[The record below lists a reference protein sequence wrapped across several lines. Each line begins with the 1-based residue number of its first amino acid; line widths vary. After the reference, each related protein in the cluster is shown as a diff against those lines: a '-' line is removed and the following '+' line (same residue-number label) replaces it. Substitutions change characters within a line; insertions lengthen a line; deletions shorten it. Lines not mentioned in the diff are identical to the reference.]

1 MAPRFTSPR
10 GFNDILPGDSERWQA
25 FEATARALLR
35 RYGFRE
41 IRPPMM
47 ESTELFTRSVGEATD
62 IVGKEMFT
70 LQSGDESFSLR
81 PELTASVCRAFVEH
95 SLDRAGLTRLYY
107 IGAAFRKERPQKG
120 RLRQFHQIGAEWFG
134 ELAPGAD
141 VETIAVAWDLV
152 KAARVGSP
160 TLSINTL
167 GDLSSRVRYR
177 EALVAFLRECESH
190 LDVES
195 RSRIER
201 NPMRVLD
208 SKDPATQRALQS
220 APAMLDFLGDDERAH
235 FESVCAGLTAI
246 GIPYTIDAK
255 LVRGLDYYVRTTFE
269 ISADTGGSQNAVV
282 GGGRYDNLVAEL
294 GGPQIAGIGFAAGIE
309 RLFLAAGDDV
319 APAAPLLDL
328 FVVTL
333 GESAQARVLPFVHA
347 LRAEGVAALW
357 DPAGRG
363 LSGQMKRASRSG
375 ARYAAIIGDDEIAR
389 GMVRLRDLINGVE
402 RDAPLDAV
410 QLAAQLESG
419 E

>member
-1 MAPRFTSPR
+1 MAPRFTSLR
-10 GFNDILPGDSERWQA
+10 GFSDILPGESERWQA
-25 FEATARALLR
+25 FEASARNLMR

-41 IRPPMM
+41 IRPPML
-47 ESTELFTRSVGEATD
+47 EPTELFVRTVGEATD

-70 LQSGDESFSLR
+70 MQSGDESFSLR

-107 IGAAFRKERPQKG
+107 LGPAFRKERPQKG
-120 RLRQFHQIGAEWFG
+120 RLRQFHQIGVEWFG
-134 ELAPGAD
+134 ESAPGAD

-152 KAARVGSP
+152 QAAGVRSP
-160 TLSINTL
+160 ALSINTL
-167 GDLSSRVRYR
+167 GDVPSRTRYR
-177 EALVAFLRECESH
+177 EALVGFLRECEDQ
-190 LDVES
+190 LDAES

-235 FESVCAGLTAI
+235 FSGVCEGLTSI
-246 GIPYTIDAK
+246 GIPFCIDAK

-269 ISADTGGSQNAVV
+269 VSADTGGAQNAVL

-294 GGPQIAGIGFAAGIE
+294 GGPQMPGIGFAAGIE
-309 RLFLAAGDDV
+309 RLFLAAGDA
-319 APAAPLLDL
+319 APAAAPPIDL

-333 GESAQARVLPFVHA
+333 GEAAQQRVLPFVQA
-347 LRAEGVAALW
+347 LRTAGLAALW

-363 LSGQMKRASRSG
+363 LSGQMKRANRCG
-375 ARYAAIIGDDEIAR
+375 ARFAVIFGDDEIAR
-389 GMVRLRDLINGVE
+389 GVVRLRDLANGVE
-402 RDAPLDAV
+402 ADAPFDAV
-410 QLAAQLESG
+410 RLAAQLGTTE
-419 E
+419 